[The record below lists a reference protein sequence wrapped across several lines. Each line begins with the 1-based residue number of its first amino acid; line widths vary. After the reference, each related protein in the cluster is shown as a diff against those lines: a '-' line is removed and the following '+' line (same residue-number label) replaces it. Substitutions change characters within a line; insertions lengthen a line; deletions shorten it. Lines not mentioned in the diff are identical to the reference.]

1 MIIIVDSNILFSALI
16 TPQSKIGEIIANP
29 TYFSKMM
36 TCYYTFVELF
46 KHQPK
51 IVKYA
56 KRPQRES
63 LDILHALLQHIE
75 FYNETLIEQKHWQ
88 EANRLTIGV
97 DRFDISYVALALQT
111 GGWLWTGDKKL
122 ITHLRSVG
130 FDRVINTSEL
140 YDRLEIG

>member
-1 MIIIVDSNILFSALI
+1 MIIIVNTNILFSALI

-29 TYFSKMM
+29 TTFSKMM

-56 KRPQRES
+56 KRPEQES
-63 LDILHALLQHIE
+63 LDILRGLLQHIE
-75 FYNETLIEQKHWQ
+75 FYNETLIEKSYWI
-88 EANRLTIGV
+88 EADRLTIGV
-97 DRFDISYVALALQT
+97 DRFDINYVALALQT

-122 ITHLRSVG
+122 TTHLRSAG